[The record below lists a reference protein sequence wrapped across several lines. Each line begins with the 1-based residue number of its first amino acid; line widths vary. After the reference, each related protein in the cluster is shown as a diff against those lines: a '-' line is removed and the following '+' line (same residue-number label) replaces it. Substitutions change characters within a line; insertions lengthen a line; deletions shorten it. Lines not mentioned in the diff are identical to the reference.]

1 MSTFTT
7 SQQIAA
13 LAQNVTNLQGA
24 IQGFRYQG
32 LLYSL
37 FGNCCATGM
46 DVTTDLYPT
55 VSVTS
60 SSIATSTKITLGTAP
75 TIPLVTGAYV
85 EIDGHSGS
93 VPALNGLQGPIT
105 VLTTTTFTIPVNVS
119 TGGTGGTCHQVSMIL
134 SLNGQAVGDSAH
146 LNPNGN
152 SPPIRPEQYWNNAL
166 VYGEVFLRDQVNVG
180 TLTDTNLTVTTAPGT
195 GYHRYDAVY
204 AYVTSAGATLGIAVG
219 TAVTNATTPTL
230 PSIPQ
235 GTMIL
240 AQIDVEANV
249 PAIISS
255 NITDLRNFTG
265 RLKGIQ
271 GNAGTGGVNGPA
283 TYMVD
288 DGDEGPWGPPSS
300 AVGPQGNPGAQ
311 GALGVTMAIPGDDGE
326 DGLVVGLPG
335 PQGNPGAQ
343 GAQGVQ
349 GLTGPAN
356 MPGMDGV
363 DGDDGMHIPGGVGPQ
378 GPQGLTGAQGPL
390 GFGPSGMD
398 GVDGDDGMHIP
409 GGYSGATGPT
419 TYPGA
424 GLAVSTGSAW
434 DTSVTPSTSGNVLTS
449 NGTAWTSATPSSG
462 SKAAD
467 VQTFTSSGTW
477 TKPSG
482 FGAKA
487 RVLIQ
492 VWGGGGG
499 GSQGGG
505 GGGGYNYRWTDL
517 SVLSATETVT
527 IGSGGAG
534 SLGGTSSAGGTSSV
548 GTKCFAYGGGGSQ
561 GAVGGGGGGQLSAG
575 NTFGNGASGDPS
587 GHVSFFTT
595 STNLAIYYE
604 GSAGGFYNASGSPS
618 SVIDAQSG
626 NYKGGGGYSYI
637 AHPGNGGGGSVWGGG
652 GGGGSAPV
660 FTTNGAGGVSIYG
673 GNGGAGTGTS
683 ATGGVGVQPSGG
695 GGGSYSGTGGAG
707 GDGKAIL
714 TVFDGA

>member
-204 AYVTSAGATLGIAVG
+204 AYVTSSGATLGIAVG

-300 AVGPQGNPGAQ
+300 AVGPQGNPGTQGVQGVQGLTGPANMPGVDGVDGDDGMPIPGGVGPQGNPGAQ

-343 GAQGVQ
+343 GVQGVQ

-398 GVDGDDGMHIP
+398 GMDGEDGMLIP

-419 TYPGA
+419 TYPSA
-424 GLAVSTGSAW
+424 GIANSTGSAW
-434 DTSVTPSTSGNVLTS
+434 GTSYSSTNLLPISIGGTNSSNTPTSGGAGYGTGTAHAYTAAGTSGQVLTS
-449 NGTAWTSATPSSG
+449 NGASAP
-462 SKAAD
+462 
-467 VQTFTSSGTW
+467 TW
-477 TKPSG
+477 T
-482 FGAKA
+482 
-487 RVLIQ
+487 
-492 VWGGGGG
+492 
-499 GSQGGG
+499 
-505 GGGGYNYRWTDL
+505 
-517 SVLSATETVT
+517 T
-527 IGSGGAG
+527 I
-534 SLGGTSSAGGTSSV
+534 SS
-548 GTKCFAYGGGGSQ
+548 
-561 GAVGGGGGGQLSAG
+561 
-575 NTFGNGASGDPS
+575 
-587 GHVSFFTT
+587 
-595 STNLAIYYE
+595 
-604 GSAGGFYNASGSPS
+604 
-618 SVIDAQSG
+618 
-626 NYKGGGGYSYI
+626 
-637 AHPGNGGGGSVWGGG
+637 
-652 GGGGSAPV
+652 
-660 FTTNGAGGVSIYG
+660 GGVSIG
-673 GNGGAGTGTS
+673 LAR
-683 ATGGVGVQPSGG
+683 
-695 GGGSYSGTGGAG
+695 
-707 GDGKAIL
+707 AIS
-714 TVFDGA
+714 VNCIFP

>member
-152 SPPIRPEQYWNNAL
+152 SPPVRPEQYWNNAL

-343 GAQGVQ
+343 GIQ

-378 GPQGLTGAQGPL
+378 GNTGAQGPMGPANGLLLDL
-390 GFGPSGMD
+390 GDIDVEAAAVSFIGN
-398 GVDGDDGMHIP
+398 
-409 GGYSGATGPT
+409 T

-424 GLAVSTGSAW
+424 GIANSTGSAW
-434 DTSVTPSTSGNVLTS
+434 GTSYTTSGTGTVVALATGATLVTPTGTGIKETQVAISASAIDLTLGNYFTKTISGTTTFTISNTASSGTVNSFILDLTNGGS
-449 NGTAWTSATPSSG
+449 ATVTWWTGVKWAGGTAPTL
-462 SKAAD
+462 
-467 VQTFTSSGTW
+467 TSSGRDVL
-477 TKPSG
+477 G
-482 FGAKA
+482 FF
-487 RVLIQ
+487 
-492 VWGGGGG
+492 
-499 GSQGGG
+499 
-505 GGGGYNYRWTDL
+505 
-517 SVLSATETVT
+517 TED
-527 IGSGGAG
+527 
-534 SLGGTSSAGGTSSV
+534 GGTTW
-548 GTKCFAYGGGGSQ
+548 
-561 GAVGGGGGGQLSAG
+561 
-575 NTFGNGASGDPS
+575 NGF
-587 GHVSFFTT
+587 V
-595 STNLAIYYE
+595 L
-604 GSAGGFYNASGSPS
+604 
-618 SVIDAQSG
+618 
-626 NYKGGGGYSYI
+626 
-637 AHPGNGGGGSVWGGG
+637 
-652 GGGGSAPV
+652 
-660 FTTNGAGGVSIYG
+660 
-673 GNGGAGTGTS
+673 
-683 ATGGVGVQPSGG
+683 
-695 GGGSYSGTGGAG
+695 
-707 GDGKAIL
+707 GKAM
-714 TVFDGA
+714 A

>member
-204 AYVTSAGATLGIAVG
+204 AYVTSSGATLGIAVG

-300 AVGPQGNPGAQ
+300 AVGPQGNPGSNGAQ

-343 GAQGVQ
+343 GIQ

-398 GVDGDDGMHIP
+398 GMDGEDGMLIP

-419 TYPGA
+419 TYPSA
-424 GLAVSTGSAW
+424 GIANSTGSAW
-434 DTSVTPSTSGNVLTS
+434 GTSYSSTNLLPISIGGTNSSNTPTSGGAGYGTGTAHAYTAAGTSGQVLTS
-449 NGTAWTSATPSSG
+449 NGASAP
-462 SKAAD
+462 
-467 VQTFTSSGTW
+467 TW
-477 TKPSG
+477 T
-482 FGAKA
+482 
-487 RVLIQ
+487 
-492 VWGGGGG
+492 
-499 GSQGGG
+499 
-505 GGGGYNYRWTDL
+505 
-517 SVLSATETVT
+517 T
-527 IGSGGAG
+527 I
-534 SLGGTSSAGGTSSV
+534 SS
-548 GTKCFAYGGGGSQ
+548 
-561 GAVGGGGGGQLSAG
+561 
-575 NTFGNGASGDPS
+575 
-587 GHVSFFTT
+587 
-595 STNLAIYYE
+595 
-604 GSAGGFYNASGSPS
+604 
-618 SVIDAQSG
+618 
-626 NYKGGGGYSYI
+626 
-637 AHPGNGGGGSVWGGG
+637 
-652 GGGGSAPV
+652 
-660 FTTNGAGGVSIYG
+660 GGVSIG
-673 GNGGAGTGTS
+673 LAR
-683 ATGGVGVQPSGG
+683 
-695 GGGSYSGTGGAG
+695 
-707 GDGKAIL
+707 AIS
-714 TVFDGA
+714 VNCIFP

>member
-300 AVGPQGNPGAQ
+300 AVGPQGNPGSNGAQ

-335 PQGNPGAQ
+335 PQGNPGAQGVQGVQGLTGPANMPGMDGVDGDDGMHIPGGVGPQGNTGAQ

-398 GVDGDDGMHIP
+398 GMDGDDGMLIP
-409 GGYSGATGPT
+409 GGVTLGTTASVQFGSFGVGTAASGTSGEIRATNNVTAYYSSDRKFKENIEDIPNALKIVDAIGGKLFDWTDAYLNAHGGEDDYFLHKHNFGVIAQDVQAVFPRAVRIR
-419 TYPGA
+419 PDGS
-424 GLAVSTGSAW
+424 LAVDYDKLIA
-434 DTSVTPSTSGNVLTS
+434 L
-449 NGTAWTSATPSSG
+449 AF
-462 SKAAD
+462 AAI
-467 VQTFTSSGTW
+467 
-477 TKPSG
+477 KEL
-482 FGAKA
+482 K
-487 RVLIQ
+487 REL
-492 VWGGGGG
+492 
-499 GSQGGG
+499 
-505 GGGGYNYRWTDL
+505 N
-517 SVLSATETVT
+517 
-527 IGSGGAG
+527 
-534 SLGGTSSAGGTSSV
+534 
-548 GTKCFAYGGGGSQ
+548 K
-561 GAVGGGGGGQLSAG
+561 
-575 NTFGNGASGDPS
+575 
-587 GHVSFFTT
+587 
-595 STNLAIYYE
+595 
-604 GSAGGFYNASGSPS
+604 
-618 SVIDAQSG
+618 
-626 NYKGGGGYSYI
+626 
-637 AHPGNGGGGSVWGGG
+637 
-652 GGGGSAPV
+652 
-660 FTTNGAGGVSIYG
+660 
-673 GNGGAGTGTS
+673 
-683 ATGGVGVQPSGG
+683 
-695 GGGSYSGTGGAG
+695 
-707 GDGKAIL
+707 
-714 TVFDGA
+714 

>member
-300 AVGPQGNPGAQ
+300 AVGPQGNPGSNGAQ

-335 PQGNPGAQ
+335 PQGNPGA
-343 GAQGVQ
+343 
-349 GLTGPAN
+349 
-356 MPGMDGV
+356 
-363 DGDDGMHIPGGVGPQ
+363 
-378 GPQGLTGAQGPL
+378 
-390 GFGPSGMD
+390 
-398 GVDGDDGMHIP
+398 
-409 GGYSGATGPT
+409 TGPT
-419 TYPGA
+419 VYPSA
-424 GLAVSTGSAW
+424 GIANSTGSAW
-434 DTSVTPSTSGNVLTS
+434 
-449 NGTAWTSATPSSG
+449 
-462 SKAAD
+462 
-467 VQTFTSSGTW
+467 
-477 TKPSG
+477 
-482 FGAKA
+482 
-487 RVLIQ
+487 
-492 VWGGGGG
+492 
-499 GSQGGG
+499 
-505 GGGGYNYRWTDL
+505 
-517 SVLSATETVT
+517 
-527 IGSGGAG
+527 
-534 SLGGTSSAGGTSSV
+534 GTSYS
-548 GTKCFAYGGGGSQ
+548 
-561 GAVGGGGGGQLSAG
+561 
-575 NTFGNGASGDPS
+575 
-587 GHVSFFTT
+587 
-595 STNLAIYYE
+595 STNLLPISI
-604 GSAGGFYNASGSPS
+604 GGTNSSNTPTAGG
-618 SVIDAQSG
+618 I
-626 NYKGGGGYSYI
+626 GY
-637 AHPGNGGGGSVWGGG
+637 
-652 GGGGSAPV
+652 
-660 FTTNGAGGVSIYG
+660 
-673 GNGGAGTGTS
+673 GTGTALAYTAAGTTGQVLTVVGGIPSWASSSGGVTVS
-683 ATGGVGVQPSGG
+683 ATAPSSPSNGQLWYDSTNGVMLVYY
-695 GGGSYSGTGGAG
+695 GSLWVEDYQSQYSTAPALPV
-707 GDGKAIL
+707 DERSDN
-714 TVFDGA
+714 FN

>member
-343 GAQGVQ
+343 GVQGVQ

-356 MPGMDGV
+356 MP
-363 DGDDGMHIPGGVGPQ
+363 
-378 GPQGLTGAQGPL
+378 
-390 GFGPSGMD
+390 GMD

>member
-300 AVGPQGNPGAQ
+300 AVGPQGNPGSNGAQ

-343 GAQGVQ
+343 GVQGVQ

-398 GVDGDDGMHIP
+398 GMDGDDGMLIP
-409 GGYSGATGPT
+409 GGVTLGTTASVQFGSFGVGTAASGTSGEIRATNNVTAYYSSDRKFKENIEDIPNALKIVDAIGGKLFDWTDAYLNAHGGEDDYFLHKHDFGVIAQDVQAVFPRAVRIR
-419 TYPGA
+419 PDGS
-424 GLAVSTGSAW
+424 LAVDYDKLIA
-434 DTSVTPSTSGNVLTS
+434 L
-449 NGTAWTSATPSSG
+449 AF
-462 SKAAD
+462 AAI
-467 VQTFTSSGTW
+467 
-477 TKPSG
+477 KEL
-482 FGAKA
+482 K
-487 RVLIQ
+487 REL
-492 VWGGGGG
+492 
-499 GSQGGG
+499 
-505 GGGGYNYRWTDL
+505 N
-517 SVLSATETVT
+517 
-527 IGSGGAG
+527 
-534 SLGGTSSAGGTSSV
+534 
-548 GTKCFAYGGGGSQ
+548 K
-561 GAVGGGGGGQLSAG
+561 
-575 NTFGNGASGDPS
+575 
-587 GHVSFFTT
+587 
-595 STNLAIYYE
+595 
-604 GSAGGFYNASGSPS
+604 
-618 SVIDAQSG
+618 
-626 NYKGGGGYSYI
+626 
-637 AHPGNGGGGSVWGGG
+637 
-652 GGGGSAPV
+652 
-660 FTTNGAGGVSIYG
+660 
-673 GNGGAGTGTS
+673 
-683 ATGGVGVQPSGG
+683 
-695 GGGSYSGTGGAG
+695 
-707 GDGKAIL
+707 
-714 TVFDGA
+714 

>member
-300 AVGPQGNPGAQ
+300 AVGPQGNPGSNGAQ

-343 GAQGVQ
+343 GAQ

-398 GVDGDDGMHIP
+398 GMDGDDGMQIP
-409 GGYSGATGPT
+409 GAVGITITDDTTTNATRYLTFTSATSGSITGENTSSTKLQFNP
-419 TYPGA
+419 
-424 GLAVSTGSAW
+424 STGAF
-434 DTSVTPSTSGNVLTS
+434 TSTSLTPTNALGIAYGGTGLSAVGTTGNVLTS
-449 NGTAWTSATPSSG
+449 NGSAWVSSAPSGGSAMTLISTQTANNTSGYLTWTGLSGYNKYILIFENLNAT
-462 SKAAD
+462 
-467 VQTFTSSGTW
+467 TTSSSLFLQVGYGSTP
-477 TKPSG
+477 TYITSNYNYYYST
-482 FGAKA
+482 GASAAATYGSASSASQITIA
-487 RVLIQ
+487 RVLPPA
-492 VWGGGGG
+492 VTGPWGGACTLTGFTTLANAGITSNFYTGSSANGGVT
-499 GSQGGG
+499 
-505 GGGGYNYRWTDL
+505 GGY
-517 SVLSATETVT
+517 V
-527 IGSGGAG
+527 
-534 SLGGTSSAGGTSSV
+534 GTSSNPITAIQIYFPGGTNILV
-548 GTKCFAYGGGGSQ
+548 
-561 GAVGGGGGGQLSAG
+561 
-575 NTFGNGASGDPS
+575 
-587 GHVSFFTT
+587 
-595 STNLAIYYE
+595 
-604 GSAGGFYNASGSPS
+604 
-618 SVIDAQSG
+618 
-626 NYKGGGGYSYI
+626 
-637 AHPGNGGGGSVWGGG
+637 
-652 GGGGSAPV
+652 
-660 FTTNGAGGVSIYG
+660 
-673 GNGGAGTGTS
+673 
-683 ATGGVGVQPSGG
+683 
-695 GGGSYSGTGGAG
+695 SGTASLYG
-707 GDGKAIL
+707 ISS
-714 TVFDGA
+714 

>member
-204 AYVTSAGATLGIAVG
+204 AYVTSSGATLGIAVG

-300 AVGPQGNPGAQ
+300 AVGPQGNPGSNGAQ

-343 GAQGVQ
+343 GVQGVQ

-378 GPQGLTGAQGPL
+378 GNTGAQGPMGPANGLLLDL
-390 GFGPSGMD
+390 GDIDVEAAAVSFIGN
-398 GVDGDDGMHIP
+398 
-409 GGYSGATGPT
+409 T

-424 GLAVSTGSAW
+424 GIANSTGSAW
-434 DTSVTPSTSGNVLTS
+434 GTSYTTSGTGTVVALATGATLVTPTGTGIKETQVAISASAIDLTLGNYFTKTISGTTTFTISNTASSGTVNSFILDLTNGGS
-449 NGTAWTSATPSSG
+449 ATVTWWTGVKWAGGTAPTL
-462 SKAAD
+462 
-467 VQTFTSSGTW
+467 TSSGRDVL
-477 TKPSG
+477 G
-482 FGAKA
+482 FF
-487 RVLIQ
+487 
-492 VWGGGGG
+492 
-499 GSQGGG
+499 
-505 GGGGYNYRWTDL
+505 
-517 SVLSATETVT
+517 TED
-527 IGSGGAG
+527 
-534 SLGGTSSAGGTSSV
+534 GGTTW
-548 GTKCFAYGGGGSQ
+548 
-561 GAVGGGGGGQLSAG
+561 
-575 NTFGNGASGDPS
+575 NGF
-587 GHVSFFTT
+587 V
-595 STNLAIYYE
+595 L
-604 GSAGGFYNASGSPS
+604 
-618 SVIDAQSG
+618 
-626 NYKGGGGYSYI
+626 
-637 AHPGNGGGGSVWGGG
+637 
-652 GGGGSAPV
+652 
-660 FTTNGAGGVSIYG
+660 
-673 GNGGAGTGTS
+673 
-683 ATGGVGVQPSGG
+683 
-695 GGGSYSGTGGAG
+695 
-707 GDGKAIL
+707 GKAM
-714 TVFDGA
+714 A

>member
-240 AQIDVEANV
+240 AQIDVEANA

-300 AVGPQGNPGAQ
+300 AVGPQGNPGSNGAQ

-343 GAQGVQ
+343 GVQGVQ

-378 GPQGLTGAQGPL
+378 GPQGLTGAQGVQGL
-390 GFGPSGMD
+390 TGPANMPGMD

-409 GGYSGATGPT
+409 GGVGPQGNTGAQGAIGPATHFLIDDSFDDAANAAVSANQSNNFTGDVTNSGNTVLIAMAVAHNWTGTQSFTGSTSVLASILTNAAEVCTVSATAATGTIAYYPSTQSVLYYTSNASANWTVNLTFSAGTTLNTAMATGQSLTVAFLVTQGATAYYNNVVQVDGTTVTPKWQGGTAPT
-419 TYPGA
+419 SGNASSIDIYTYTIIK
-424 GLAVSTGSAW
+424 TGSAAF
-434 DTSVTPSTSGNVLTS
+434 TVLAS
-449 NGTAWTSATPSSG
+449 
-462 SKAAD
+462 
-467 VQTFTSSGTW
+467 QT
-477 TKPSG
+477 K
-482 FGAKA
+482 
-487 RVLIQ
+487 
-492 VWGGGGG
+492 
-499 GSQGGG
+499 
-505 GGGGYNYRWTDL
+505 
-517 SVLSATETVT
+517 
-527 IGSGGAG
+527 
-534 SLGGTSSAGGTSSV
+534 
-548 GTKCFAYGGGGSQ
+548 FA
-561 GAVGGGGGGQLSAG
+561 
-575 NTFGNGASGDPS
+575 
-587 GHVSFFTT
+587 
-595 STNLAIYYE
+595 
-604 GSAGGFYNASGSPS
+604 
-618 SVIDAQSG
+618 
-626 NYKGGGGYSYI
+626 
-637 AHPGNGGGGSVWGGG
+637 
-652 GGGGSAPV
+652 
-660 FTTNGAGGVSIYG
+660 
-673 GNGGAGTGTS
+673 
-683 ATGGVGVQPSGG
+683 
-695 GGGSYSGTGGAG
+695 
-707 GDGKAIL
+707 
-714 TVFDGA
+714 

>member
-152 SPPIRPEQYWNNAL
+152 SPPVRPEQYWNNAL

-343 GAQGVQ
+343 GVQGVQ

-356 MPGMDGV
+356 MP
-363 DGDDGMHIPGGVGPQ
+363 
-378 GPQGLTGAQGPL
+378 
-390 GFGPSGMD
+390 GMD

>member
-204 AYVTSAGATLGIAVG
+204 AYVTSSGATLGIAVG

-300 AVGPQGNPGAQ
+300 AVGPQGNPGSNGAQ

-335 PQGNPGAQ
+335 PQGNPGA
-343 GAQGVQ
+343 
-349 GLTGPAN
+349 
-356 MPGMDGV
+356 
-363 DGDDGMHIPGGVGPQ
+363 
-378 GPQGLTGAQGPL
+378 
-390 GFGPSGMD
+390 
-398 GVDGDDGMHIP
+398 
-409 GGYSGATGPT
+409 TGPT
-419 TYPGA
+419 VYPSA
-424 GLAVSTGSAW
+424 GIANSTGSAW
-434 DTSVTPSTSGNVLTS
+434 GTSYSSTNLLPISIGGTNSSNTPTSGGAGYGTGTAHAYTAAGTSGQVLTS
-449 NGTAWTSATPSSG
+449 NGASAP
-462 SKAAD
+462 
-467 VQTFTSSGTW
+467 TW
-477 TKPSG
+477 T
-482 FGAKA
+482 
-487 RVLIQ
+487 
-492 VWGGGGG
+492 
-499 GSQGGG
+499 
-505 GGGGYNYRWTDL
+505 
-517 SVLSATETVT
+517 T
-527 IGSGGAG
+527 I
-534 SLGGTSSAGGTSSV
+534 SS
-548 GTKCFAYGGGGSQ
+548 
-561 GAVGGGGGGQLSAG
+561 
-575 NTFGNGASGDPS
+575 
-587 GHVSFFTT
+587 
-595 STNLAIYYE
+595 
-604 GSAGGFYNASGSPS
+604 
-618 SVIDAQSG
+618 
-626 NYKGGGGYSYI
+626 
-637 AHPGNGGGGSVWGGG
+637 
-652 GGGGSAPV
+652 
-660 FTTNGAGGVSIYG
+660 GGVSIG
-673 GNGGAGTGTS
+673 LAR
-683 ATGGVGVQPSGG
+683 
-695 GGGSYSGTGGAG
+695 
-707 GDGKAIL
+707 AIS
-714 TVFDGA
+714 VNCIFP

>member
-300 AVGPQGNPGAQ
+300 AVGPQGNPGSNGAQ

-343 GAQGVQ
+343 GVQGVQ

-378 GPQGLTGAQGPL
+378 GPQGNPGAQGVQGL
-390 GFGPSGMD
+390 TGPANMPGMD

-409 GGYSGATGPT
+409 GGVTLGGTLNVANGGTGVATLTGIAYGNGTSAFTAASTAQVLSVIGTVPIASGGTNSTATATAGGVGYGTGTAYAVTAAGTSGQILTSAAAGTPT
-419 TYPGA
+419 WITTLPIANGGTNSTATPTAGGA
-424 GLAVSTGSAW
+424 GYGTGTAHAY
-434 DTSVTPSTSGNVLTS
+434 TAAGTTGQVLTS
-449 NGTAWTSATPSSG
+449 NGA
-462 SKAAD
+462 
-467 VQTFTSSGTW
+467 
-477 TKPSG
+477 
-482 FGAKA
+482 
-487 RVLIQ
+487 
-492 VWGGGGG
+492 
-499 GSQGGG
+499 
-505 GGGGYNYRWTDL
+505 
-517 SVLSATETVT
+517 
-527 IGSGGAG
+527 
-534 SLGGTSSAGGTSSV
+534 
-548 GTKCFAYGGGGSQ
+548 
-561 GAVGGGGGGQLSAG
+561 
-575 NTFGNGASGDPS
+575 
-587 GHVSFFTT
+587 
-595 STNLAIYYE
+595 
-604 GSAGGFYNASGSPS
+604 
-618 SVIDAQSG
+618 
-626 NYKGGGGYSYI
+626 
-637 AHPGNGGGGSVWGGG
+637 
-652 GGGGSAPV
+652 SAP
-660 FTTNGAGGVSIYG
+660 TWSTIS
-673 GNGGAGTGTS
+673 
-683 ATGGVGVQPSGG
+683 SGG
-695 GGGSYSGTGGAG
+695 GPISFNSTTISTNQTVSSGNNGLSVGPMTINSG
-707 GDGKAIL
+707 I
-714 TVFDGA
+714 TVTVASGQRWVVI

>member
-300 AVGPQGNPGAQ
+300 AVGPQGNPGSNGAQ

-343 GAQGVQ
+343 GAQ

-398 GVDGDDGMHIP
+398 GMDGDDGMHIP
-409 GGYSGATGPT
+409 GAVGITITDDTTTNATRYLTFTSATSGSITGENTSSTKLQFNP
-419 TYPGA
+419 
-424 GLAVSTGSAW
+424 STGAF
-434 DTSVTPSTSGNVLTS
+434 TSTSLTPTNALGIAYGGTGLSAVGTTGNVLTS
-449 NGTAWTSATPSSG
+449 NGSAWVSSAPSGGSAMTLISTQTANNTSGYLTWTGLSGYNKYILIFENLNAT
-462 SKAAD
+462 
-467 VQTFTSSGTW
+467 TTSSSLFLQVGYGSTP
-477 TKPSG
+477 TYITSNYNYYYST
-482 FGAKA
+482 GASAAATYGSASSASQITIA
-487 RVLIQ
+487 RVNPPA
-492 VWGGGGG
+492 VTGPWGGACTLTGFTTLANAGITSNFYTGSSANGGVT
-499 GSQGGG
+499 
-505 GGGGYNYRWTDL
+505 GGY
-517 SVLSATETVT
+517 V
-527 IGSGGAG
+527 
-534 SLGGTSSAGGTSSV
+534 GTSSNPITAIQIYFPGGTNILV
-548 GTKCFAYGGGGSQ
+548 
-561 GAVGGGGGGQLSAG
+561 
-575 NTFGNGASGDPS
+575 
-587 GHVSFFTT
+587 
-595 STNLAIYYE
+595 
-604 GSAGGFYNASGSPS
+604 
-618 SVIDAQSG
+618 
-626 NYKGGGGYSYI
+626 
-637 AHPGNGGGGSVWGGG
+637 
-652 GGGGSAPV
+652 
-660 FTTNGAGGVSIYG
+660 
-673 GNGGAGTGTS
+673 
-683 ATGGVGVQPSGG
+683 
-695 GGGSYSGTGGAG
+695 SGTASLYG
-707 GDGKAIL
+707 ISS
-714 TVFDGA
+714 

>member
-204 AYVTSAGATLGIAVG
+204 AYVTSSGATLGIAVG

-300 AVGPQGNPGAQ
+300 AVGPQGNPGSNGAQ

-343 GAQGVQ
+343 GVQGVQ

-378 GPQGLTGAQGPL
+378 GNTGAQGAI
-390 GFGPSGMD
+390 GPATHFLIDDSFDDAANAAVSANQSNNFTGDVTNSGNTVLIAMAVAHNWT
-398 GVDGDDGMHIP
+398 GTQSFTGSTSVLASILTNAAEVCTVSATAATGTIAYYPSTQSVLYYTSNASANWTVNLTFSSGTTMNTALATGQSLTVTFLVTQGATAYYNSAVQVDG
-409 GGYSGATGPT
+409 
-419 TYPGA
+419 
-424 GLAVSTGSAW
+424 
-434 DTSVTPSTSGNVLTS
+434 STSGVT
-449 NGTAWTSATPSSG
+449 
-462 SKAAD
+462 
-467 VQTFTSSGTW
+467 
-477 TKPSG
+477 TK
-482 FGAKA
+482 
-487 RVLIQ
+487 
-492 VWGGGGG
+492 W
-499 GSQGGG
+499 QGG
-505 GGGGYNYRWTDL
+505 
-517 SVLSATETVT
+517 AP
-527 IGSGGAG
+527 
-534 SLGGTSSAGGTSSV
+534 
-548 GTKCFAYGGGGSQ
+548 
-561 GAVGGGGGGQLSAG
+561 SAG
-575 NTFGNGASGDPS
+575 NASGID
-587 GHVSFFTT
+587 
-595 STNLAIYYE
+595 IYTYTIIKT
-604 GSAGGFYNASGSPS
+604 A
-618 SVIDAQSG
+618 
-626 NYKGGGGYSYI
+626 
-637 AHPGNGGGGSVWGGG
+637 
-652 GGGGSAPV
+652 
-660 FTTNGAGGVSIYG
+660 
-673 GNGGAGTGTS
+673 S
-683 ATGGVGVQPSGG
+683 ATF
-695 GGGSYSGTGGAG
+695 
-707 GDGKAIL
+707 
-714 TVFDGA
+714 TVLASQTQFK

>member
-300 AVGPQGNPGAQ
+300 AVGPQGNPGSNGAQ

-398 GVDGDDGMHIP
+398 GMDGDDGMLIP
-409 GGYSGATGPT
+409 GGVTLGTTASVQFGSFGVGTAASGTTGEIRATNNVTAYYSSDRKFKENIEDIPNALKIVDAIGGKLFDWTDAYLNAHGGEDDYFVHKHDFGVIAQDVQSVFPRAVRIR
-419 TYPGA
+419 PDGS
-424 GLAVSTGSAW
+424 LAVDYDKLIA
-434 DTSVTPSTSGNVLTS
+434 L
-449 NGTAWTSATPSSG
+449 AF
-462 SKAAD
+462 AAI
-467 VQTFTSSGTW
+467 
-477 TKPSG
+477 KEL
-482 FGAKA
+482 K
-487 RVLIQ
+487 REL
-492 VWGGGGG
+492 
-499 GSQGGG
+499 
-505 GGGGYNYRWTDL
+505 N
-517 SVLSATETVT
+517 
-527 IGSGGAG
+527 
-534 SLGGTSSAGGTSSV
+534 
-548 GTKCFAYGGGGSQ
+548 K
-561 GAVGGGGGGQLSAG
+561 
-575 NTFGNGASGDPS
+575 
-587 GHVSFFTT
+587 
-595 STNLAIYYE
+595 
-604 GSAGGFYNASGSPS
+604 
-618 SVIDAQSG
+618 
-626 NYKGGGGYSYI
+626 
-637 AHPGNGGGGSVWGGG
+637 
-652 GGGGSAPV
+652 
-660 FTTNGAGGVSIYG
+660 
-673 GNGGAGTGTS
+673 
-683 ATGGVGVQPSGG
+683 
-695 GGGSYSGTGGAG
+695 
-707 GDGKAIL
+707 
-714 TVFDGA
+714 

>member
-300 AVGPQGNPGAQ
+300 AVGPQGNPGSNGAQ

-343 GAQGVQ
+343 GVQGVQ

-398 GVDGDDGMHIP
+398 GMDGDDGMHIP
-409 GGYSGATGPT
+409 GAVGITITDDTTTNATR
-419 TYPGA
+419 Y
-424 GLAVSTGSAW
+424 
-434 DTSVTPSTSGNVLTS
+434 LTF
-449 NGTAWTSATPSSG
+449 TSATSGSITGENTSSTKLQFNPSTGILTSTGFSGALNGSVGATTPNTGTFTVAKATEYTETQTAISASNIDLSTGNYFTKTISGTTTFTISNTASSG
-462 SKAAD
+462 TVNSFILDLTNGGSATVTWWSGVKWAGGTAP
-467 VQTFTSSGTW
+467 TLTSSGRDVL
-477 TKPSG
+477 G
-482 FGAKA
+482 FF
-487 RVLIQ
+487 
-492 VWGGGGG
+492 
-499 GSQGGG
+499 
-505 GGGGYNYRWTDL
+505 
-517 SVLSATETVT
+517 TED
-527 IGSGGAG
+527 
-534 SLGGTSSAGGTSSV
+534 GGTTW
-548 GTKCFAYGGGGSQ
+548 
-561 GAVGGGGGGQLSAG
+561 
-575 NTFGNGASGDPS
+575 NGF
-587 GHVSFFTT
+587 V
-595 STNLAIYYE
+595 L
-604 GSAGGFYNASGSPS
+604 
-618 SVIDAQSG
+618 
-626 NYKGGGGYSYI
+626 
-637 AHPGNGGGGSVWGGG
+637 
-652 GGGGSAPV
+652 
-660 FTTNGAGGVSIYG
+660 
-673 GNGGAGTGTS
+673 
-683 ATGGVGVQPSGG
+683 
-695 GGGSYSGTGGAG
+695 
-707 GDGKAIL
+707 GKAM
-714 TVFDGA
+714 A

>member
-300 AVGPQGNPGAQ
+300 AVGPQGNPGSNGAQ

-343 GAQGVQ
+343 GVQGVQ

-398 GVDGDDGMHIP
+398 GMDGDDGMLIP
-409 GGYSGATGPT
+409 GGVTLGTTASVQFGSFGVGTAASGTSGEIRATNNVTAYYSSDRKFKENIEDIPNALKIVDAIGGKLFDWTDAYLNAHGGEDDYFLHKHNFGVIAQDVQAVFPRAVRIR
-419 TYPGA
+419 PDGS
-424 GLAVSTGSAW
+424 LAVDYDKLIA
-434 DTSVTPSTSGNVLTS
+434 L
-449 NGTAWTSATPSSG
+449 AF
-462 SKAAD
+462 AAI
-467 VQTFTSSGTW
+467 
-477 TKPSG
+477 KEL
-482 FGAKA
+482 K
-487 RVLIQ
+487 REL
-492 VWGGGGG
+492 
-499 GSQGGG
+499 
-505 GGGGYNYRWTDL
+505 N
-517 SVLSATETVT
+517 
-527 IGSGGAG
+527 
-534 SLGGTSSAGGTSSV
+534 
-548 GTKCFAYGGGGSQ
+548 K
-561 GAVGGGGGGQLSAG
+561 
-575 NTFGNGASGDPS
+575 
-587 GHVSFFTT
+587 
-595 STNLAIYYE
+595 
-604 GSAGGFYNASGSPS
+604 
-618 SVIDAQSG
+618 
-626 NYKGGGGYSYI
+626 
-637 AHPGNGGGGSVWGGG
+637 
-652 GGGGSAPV
+652 
-660 FTTNGAGGVSIYG
+660 
-673 GNGGAGTGTS
+673 
-683 ATGGVGVQPSGG
+683 
-695 GGGSYSGTGGAG
+695 
-707 GDGKAIL
+707 
-714 TVFDGA
+714 

>member
-152 SPPIRPEQYWNNAL
+152 SPPVRPEQYWNNAL

-300 AVGPQGNPGAQ
+300 AVGPQGNPGSNGAQ

-349 GLTGPAN
+349 GVQGLTGPAN
-356 MPGMDGV
+356 MPGR
-363 DGDDGMHIPGGVGPQ
+363 
-378 GPQGLTGAQGPL
+378 
-390 GFGPSGMD
+390 D